1 MKADEFWSL
10 IEASRRS
17 GPSATREPANPYRLW
32 RATDIHDGR
41 SLRHRRLPLLVLADE
56 RLIRVRFEPNPDDVA
71 WARLDAAA
79 VAQRY
84 PRLWS
89 LFGEHWRD

>member
-17 GPSATREPANPYRLW
+17 GPSRHPRTGQHVPTLAAAN
-32 RATDIHDGR
+32 IHDGR